1 MRLQLHAGLGAAV
14 LVAALATTA
23 VAQPAPSKTSP
34 GRGAA
39 TVTDVGPPPAEDRDS
54 VGAIVMGAPPARLAD
69 TQRATQTLGAPPAP
83 QVEIAPSPTRG
94 SADSE
99 ALRKRGAGSLT
110 EE

>member
-1 MRLQLHAGLGAAV
+1 MRQQLCAGLGPAV

-23 VAQPAPSKTSP
+23 VAQPAPSKTTP

-54 VGAIVMGAPPARLAD
+54 MGAVVMGDPPPRLAGTGD
-69 TQRATQTLGAPPAP
+69 AARATQTLGGAPAP
-83 QVEIAPSPTRG
+83 KAGPARSR
-94 SADSE
+94 DSD

-110 EE
+110 EN